1 MHLLTQVLYLKYDL
15 AINDGVPYNKAQLQD
30 KWFSI
35 AHNLLPF
42 KLSSSYIHPMCS
54 FGHLVGG
61 YEAGYYS
68 YLWSNIYA
76 YDIYSEFKKNGI
88 LNPKMGKRLREK
100 IMERGGHV
108 SGIQLLRDF
117 LGRKESFTP
126 FLKIL

>member
-1 MHLLTQVLYLKYDL
+1 V
-15 AINDGVPYNKAQLQD
+15 GV
-30 KWFSI
+30 
-35 AHNLLPF
+35 
-42 KLSSSYIHPMCS
+42 
-54 FGHLVGG
+54 

-76 YDIYSEFKKNGI
+76 YDIYSEFKKHGI
-88 LNPKMGKRLREK
+88 FNPKMGKRLREK